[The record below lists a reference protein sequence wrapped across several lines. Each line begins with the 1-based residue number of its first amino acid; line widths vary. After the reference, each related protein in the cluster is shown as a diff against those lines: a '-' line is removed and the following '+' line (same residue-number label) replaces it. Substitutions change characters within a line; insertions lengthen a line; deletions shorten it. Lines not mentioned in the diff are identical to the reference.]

1 MKKKLLL
8 FSILLVF
15 SVILAACGGD
25 DDGGEE
31 GTSDNSGDN
40 GESTSDNGGESSAEQ
55 VFKANIASEPFSL
68 NPSLANDATSSAVL
82 LQTFEGLTRI
92 GPEGEPQE
100 AMASEIE
107 TSEDLKKY
115 TFTIREDAKW
125 SNGDPVTAQ
134 DFEYAWKWALDP
146 NNNSQYAYQLYYVK
160 NAEAANTGE
169 GNLEDVGVTAVDDQT
184 LEVELENPTPYFL
197 ELTAFYTY
205 FPVNSK
211 IAKENEEWYSDA
223 GENYV
228 SNGPFKM
235 TEWSHNDSI
244 TLEPN
249 EEYWDKDTVKLD
261 RIEFAMIND
270 FNTELNSF
278 KQGEFDWAGSPFGNL
293 PTEAIPSLKE
303 DGSLNV
309 EPIAGTYWYKFH
321 TEKEPFNNVNIRK
334 AFAYAIDRQGIVENI
349 TKAGQVPAMAA
360 VPPTMFSDNEEGYF
374 DAVNIE
380 KAKEHLQKG
389 VEELGYDSVEDM
401 PAVTLSYN
409 TSESHAK
416 IAQAIQDMWKENLG
430 VDVELSNSEWAVYI
444 DQLHSGD
451 YQIGRMGWLGDFNDP
466 INFLELYKEKGGNND
481 TRWHSEEFASLLE
494 ESQTETDS
502 EKRSE
507 MLKEAEGILMDEMP
521 IAPIYFYTNAW
532 VQDENLKDVVMSGL
546 GDVQLKWAHFE

>member
-25 DDGGEE
+25 DDSGEE

-68 NPSLANDATSSAVL
+68 NPSLANDATSSSVL

-107 TSEDLKKY
+107 TSDDLKTY
-115 TFTIREDAKW
+115 TFTIRDGAKW

-169 GNLEDVGVTAVDDQT
+169 GNLEDVGVTAVDEKT
-184 LEVELENPTPYFL
+184 LKVELENPTPYFL

-211 IAKENEEWYSDA
+211 IAEENPEWYADA

-249 EEYWDKDTVKLD
+249 EEYWDKEAVKLD

-278 KQGEFDWAGSPFGNL
+278 KQGEFDWAGSPFGSL
-293 PTEAIPSLKE
+293 PTEAIPSLKD

-321 TEKEPFNNVNIRK
+321 TEKEPFNNANIRK
-334 AFAYAIDRQGIVENI
+334 AFAYSIDRKGIVENI

-374 DAVNIE
+374 DAVNVE
-380 KAKEHLQKG
+380 KAKELLQKG
-389 VEELGYDSVEDM
+389 MDELGYDSVEDM
-401 PAVTLSYN
+401 PAVTLSFN

-416 IAQAIQDMWKENLG
+416 IAQAIQDMWKKNLG

-444 DQLHSGD
+444 DQLHQGD

-502 EKRSE
+502 EKRTE